1 MLLVNR
7 EKRNKVFKNVFKT
20 LFTGLNLSRRM
31 CLVFL
36 PCELIYFE
44 MNKVISSGVLYS
56 LVEA

>member
-1 MLLVNR
+1 MLLVNGK
-7 EKRNKVFKNVFKT
+7 KRNKVFRNVFKN
-20 LFTGLNLSRRM
+20 LFTGFRLSRRM

-44 MNKVISSGVLYS
+44 MNKVVRPGVLYS